1 MSSISSDIVTIAQAR
16 RTPAV
21 DAKIIVSFLSTNP
34 KQKPTIDNAV
44 INIVVSISAN
54 FIVFVLVFAIN

>member
-21 DAKIIVSFLSTNP
+21 DAKIIVSFPSTNP
-34 KQKPTIDNAV
+34 KPKPRIDNAV
-44 INIVVSISAN
+44 IKIDASAIFSAD
-54 FIVFVLVFAIN
+54 FIVFVLI